1 MHNKPVLPAL
11 LSIILLSATGSV
23 LLPQRTSATE
33 NTAETSRI
41 DTSKTDTSKTLRLNP
56 ILVREAADEPGKST
70 IGGESLQSLPNYTG
84 SITGAL
90 KVFPDVQFS
99 NDESS
104 SLTAG
109 EIRPPRVSINGAKPY
124 ENSFTID
131 GIGNTNTFN
140 PSGLGAENNNA
151 GASFN
156 DLGVHGADQNLFY
169 DISLVESVTAYTS
182 NVPAEYGG
190 FTGGLIDAELRNPRA
205 DRWHFTLSGR
215 HTRSE
220 WFVMRDVDEAS
231 EEPDNQPDFST
242 YNLNAVLEGPLTD
255 KAALLFSASR
265 QHSTIPLERRERDG
279 ARTYVYDD
287 DEQFRTNENYF
298 ARFLF
303 NPNSNLLLT
312 FDATYAP
319 YTEKRWRAAWADSD
333 WEIYNDAYRFSAG
346 ADWVTGLG
354 LLSFKAAYSENGYSR
369 DTKTNYRYSYIDLAT
384 DDGEQYG
391 GVGDATVEKRSVDL
405 RVDFE
410 SRELNLLLLK
420 AISTGVNV
428 NAATID
434 MWNEAAMVDV
444 LVKMPSRAIRTT
456 SNYLEYSQSRSLKTL
471 GYYAEADLAW
481 KRLLV
486 TPGFRLDYDD
496 YTENLDISH
505 RLRAEYDTFGDGT
518 LRLISGYNRYYGT
531 ALRTYAFDRYRPF
544 VKNQWLKQ
552 GDEWI
557 KIADNVTGADK
568 SYMAKGLDTPYSD
581 EVMGGLI
588 GSVAGFDYSV
598 KMVHRDHRKQL
609 MNMSEKDDDETRYW
623 MTNDGQGS
631 YDGFTAT
638 LTRAFDAGDW
648 GKHAFTFGATTSK
661 TKTFNGGFG
670 DNVYKESNSIE
681 RVYSKVYY
689 DGELM
694 QRVDMPAD
702 NYNAPWVL
710 TFTWEG
716 SFFDDKLRLYSF
728 NRWRD
733 SSRGLKRDARISS
746 ETPYGTTSGSETRKS
761 SDWLN
766 PNGTYYYE
774 AYVIGGID
782 GGFMSDLSIEMDL
795 FASEQLSTTIILDVL
810 NVFNSKMDTSA
821 LEDGTVRGRG
831 YYLGLR
837 GEF

>member
-1 MHNKPVLPAL
+1 MNSKPILPAL
-11 LSIILLSATGSV
+11 LPIILTLAIGSV
-23 LLPQRTSATE
+23 LLPHVTSATE
-33 NTAETSRI
+33 NTAETS
-41 DTSKTDTSKTLRLNP
+41 KADTSKTLRLHP
-56 ILVREAADEPGKST
+56 ILVKETSSELGKST

-90 KVFPDVQFS
+90 KVLPDVQFS
-99 NDESS
+99 NDEKS
-104 SLTAG
+104 SLTGG
-109 EIRPPRVSINGAKPY
+109 EIRPPRISINGAKPY

-131 GIGNTNTFN
+131 GIGNTNTLN
-140 PSGLGAENNNA
+140 PSGLGADNNNA
-151 GASFN
+151 RMTFN
-156 DLGVHGADQNLFY
+156 DLGIHGADQNLFY

-182 NVPAEYGG
+182 NVPAKYGG

-220 WFVMRDVDEAS
+220 WFVMRDVDEES
-231 EEPDNQPDFST
+231 EEPDNQPDFSK

-255 KAALLFSASR
+255 KIALLFSASR
-265 QHSTIPLERRERDG
+265 QHSVIPLERGERVG
-279 ARTYVYDD
+279 VRTYVYDE

-298 ARFLF
+298 ARVLF
-303 NPNSNLLLT
+303 NPDSNLLLT

-319 YTEKRWRAAWADSD
+319 YTEKRWRAAWADSG

-354 LLSFKAAYSENGYSR
+354 LLKLKAAYSENGYSR
-369 DTKTNYRYSYIDLAT
+369 DTKTNYRYSYSDIPA

-391 GVGDATVEKRSVDL
+391 GVGDATTENRGVDL

-410 SRELNLLLLK
+410 SRELNLPLLK
-420 AISTGVNV
+420 TISTGVNF
-428 NAATID
+428 NATTID
-434 MWNEAAMVDV
+434 MWNEAAFSEV
-444 LVKMPSRAIRTT
+444 LVKLPSRTIHTKAQ
-456 SNYLEYSQSRSLKTL
+456 YAEYDQSKSLKTL
-471 GYYAEADLAW
+471 GYYAEAGLAW

-496 YTENLDISH
+496 FTENLDIAH
-505 RLRAEYDTFGDGT
+505 RLRAEFDTFGDGT
-518 LRLISGYNRYYGT
+518 LRLVSGYNRYYGT
-531 ALRTYAFDRYRPF
+531 TLRTYAFDRFRPYLN
-544 VKNQWLKQ
+544 NQWVTEN
-552 GDEWI
+552 GVTTW
-557 KIADNVTGADK
+557 KIQDRVGPDK
-568 SYMAKGLDTPYSD
+568 SYMAKDLDTPYSD

-609 MNMSEKDDDETRYW
+609 MNMSEKEDEETRYR
-623 MTNDGQGS
+623 MTNNGKGS

-638 LTRAFDAGDW
+638 VSRAVDAGDW
-648 GKHAFTFGATTSK
+648 GKHAFTIGATTSE
-661 TKTFNGGFG
+661 TETFNGGFG
-670 DNVYKESNSIE
+670 DNQWDDSNSIE
-681 RVYSKVYY
+681 RDYFMVYY

-694 QRVDMPAD
+694 PRVGMPAD

-716 SFFDDKLRLYSF
+716 SFFDDRLRLYSI

-733 SSRGLKRDARISS
+733 SSKGLKKDKRISS

-766 PNGTYYYE
+766 EDGTYYHD
-774 AYVIGGID
+774 AYVVGGIK
-782 GGFMSDLSIEMDL
+782 GGFASDLSIEMDL
-795 FASEQLSTTIILDVL
+795 LATAKLSTTMIVDVM
-810 NVFNSKMDTSA
+810 NVFNTKLGTSA
-821 LEDGTVRGRG
+821 AEDGTVRGRG

-837 GEF
+837 CEF